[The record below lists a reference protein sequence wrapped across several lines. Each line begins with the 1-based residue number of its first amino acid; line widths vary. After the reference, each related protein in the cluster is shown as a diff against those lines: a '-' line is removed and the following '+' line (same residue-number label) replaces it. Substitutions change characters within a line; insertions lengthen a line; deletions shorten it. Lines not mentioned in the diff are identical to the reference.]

1 MNTNLTTAQIT
12 AIATEAAV
20 AAVTAML
27 TGDTVVAPAKTPA
40 KGRTTRKAPAKGR
53 TTRKPAAKAPA
64 KGEIA
69 WNGRKADKKRWNDT
83 TSALAKLSG
92 LRTKKG
98 VSLYRHMLTNWSD
111 VQEAREAGRTP
122 NEALAA
128 LKATAKFV

>member
-40 KGRTTRKAPAKGR
+40 KARTTRKAPAKGR
-53 TTRKPAAKAPA
+53 KPAAKAPA
-64 KGEIA
+64 KGDIA